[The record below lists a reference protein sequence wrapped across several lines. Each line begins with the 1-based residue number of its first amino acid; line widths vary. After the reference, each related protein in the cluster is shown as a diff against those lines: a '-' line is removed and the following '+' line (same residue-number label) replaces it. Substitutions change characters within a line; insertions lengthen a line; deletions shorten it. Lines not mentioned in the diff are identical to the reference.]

1 MEKINKL
8 VKLFKNE
15 GIDGYIVPKNDK
27 HFGEYVSD
35 NQDRLKY
42 LTNFSGTFGF
52 ALILKKKNY
61 LFVDGR
67 YTLQANIQSGKF
79 YKKLYLKKI
88 QEQFLEIKKLKLA
101 LILSYLPKKY

>member
-42 LTNFSGTFGF
+42 LTNFSGTFGL
-52 ALILKKKNY
+52 ALILKKKIIYSLMEDIHYRQIYNRVS
-61 LFVDGR
+61 F
-67 YTLQANIQSGKF
+67 
-79 YKKLYLKKI
+79 
-88 QEQFLEIKKLKLA
+88 IK
-101 LILSYLPKKY
+101 